1 MDKSHFDIRVVGKV
15 QGVFYRASTMTKA
28 MELSIVGF
36 VRNEIDGSVYI
47 EAEGSSQKLDKF
59 IQWCNKGSDFSR
71 VDNIDVQEA
80 DVKNFTAFEI
90 KRN

>member
-1 MDKSHFDIRVVGKV
+1 MDKSHFDIRVIGKV

-28 MELSIVGF
+28 MELSIFGF

-59 IQWCNKGSDFSR
+59 IQWCNEGSDFSR

-80 DVKNFTAFEI
+80 NVKNFTTFEI